1 MAADNFSITKT
12 TKGKLPRLPF
22 AAIKDAVIGK
32 SYNVSLVFIGDKRAQ
47 FLNRA
52 YRRTSYIPNVLSFLL
67 SKKEGEIFLNAR
79 QAKREAKRDSVSYRS
94 YVGFLFI
101 HGLLHLKGNSH
112 GSTMDVLELQ
122 YRKRFSL

>member
-1 MAADNFSITKT
+1 MKSCTNWARSPNSPYDEDAASKECMAADNFSITKT

-67 SKKEGEIFLNAR
+67 SKKDASVQGVANFKNAVV
-79 QAKREAKRDSVSYRS
+79 EEFHGLPESVSA
-94 YVGFLFI
+94 
-101 HGLLHLKGNSH
+101 
-112 GSTMDVLELQ
+112 D
-122 YRKRFSL
+122 